1 MHGRL
6 WLRICSLVASGC
18 LLSACWGGDDEKSYD
33 CSVFPPAQS
42 SAYILPWHVGQT
54 YVARPHAA
62 REASPTRY
70 AIDVPMP
77 IGTHILASRAGVVI
91 GVIENYVDG
100 DNTLG
105 HENWVFVRHEDNT
118 VGAYAHLTNMGA
130 MVEEGESV
138 AQGALIGLSGHT
150 GNSTQPHLHFDVR
163 PACPGGQPCASLPS
177 DTVPLNF
184 RNAQPSRG
192 DLSCG
197 LRAGVSY
204 TALAE

>member
-1 MHGRL
+1 M
-6 WLRICSLVASGC
+6 
-18 LLSACWGGDDEKSYD
+18 
-33 CSVFPPAQS
+33 
-42 SAYILPWHVGQT
+42 
-54 YVARPHAA
+54 
-62 REASPTRY
+62 RY

-77 IGTHILASRAGVVI
+77 IGTDILAIRAGVVI

-100 DNTLG
+100 DNTPG

-118 VGAYAHLTNMGA
+118 VAAYAHLTNMGA
-130 MVEEGESV
+130 VVEVGESV
-138 AQGALIGLSGHT
+138 AQGALIGWSGHT
-150 GNSTQPHLHFDVR
+150 GNSTEPHLHFDVR
-163 PACPGGQPCASLPS
+163 PACLGGLPCTSLPS
-177 DTVPLNF
+177 ETVPLNF